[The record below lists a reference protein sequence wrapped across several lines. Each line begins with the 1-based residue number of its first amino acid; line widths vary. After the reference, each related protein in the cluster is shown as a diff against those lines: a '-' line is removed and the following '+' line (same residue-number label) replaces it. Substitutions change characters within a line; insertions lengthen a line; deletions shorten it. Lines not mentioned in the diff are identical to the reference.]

1 MKKDLSKKKSN
12 SVLLLQIGISLLYR
26 LNKVKNNCAIILIK
40 FKKIFMKKFDNFLN
54 LLLH

>member
-12 SVLLLQIGISLLYR
+12 SLLLLQIGISLLYR

>member
-12 SVLLLQIGISLLYR
+12 SLLLLQIGISLLYR
-26 LNKVKNNCAIILIK
+26 LNKVKNCAIILIK